1 MIEIHLG
8 PDDLARIRFARSPMG
23 ELTGSL
29 HLLGDPGRQAVFRPW
44 VTAVTPLLPGLR
56 LKLLPAL
63 VGGPHWSA
71 DFLTPAPPRMDLEF
85 DEELERVRASTPE
98 LVRASIDE
106 MRGEGPVPRSLAGL
120 YDDPERGLGA
130 VADELRAYWEAAV
143 RPVWPRLRAVADAD
157 LGHRAQAVT
166 KGGLARLLADLHP
179 GIAHSA
185 EGMRVLAPQWSGV
198 HRLGGCGLVLIPC
211 VFAWPR
217 LVMLFDEP
225 RQSSFSYAPRGV
237 ANVWNEIPDMA
248 QEPLSDLIGR
258 SRASLLAHLELPLST
273 TQLAGYMGLTPAAV
287 SQHLSV
293 LRRSSLVTSRRDGRA
308 VLYQRTSLA
317 TELLNSAG

>member
-23 ELTGSL
+23 ELASSL
-29 HLLGDPGRQAVFRPW
+29 QLLGDPGRQTVFRPW
-44 VTAVTPLLPGLR
+44 VSAVTPMLR
-56 LKLLPAL
+56 GVRLRMLPAL

-71 DFLTPAPPRMDLEF
+71 DFLTPPPVRMSAEF
-85 DEELERVRASTPE
+85 EEELERVRASSPS

-106 MRGEGPVPRSLAGL
+106 MYDEVPAVLAAL
-120 YDDPERGLGA
+120 YEDPERELGK
-130 VADELRAYWEAAV
+130 VADELSVYWKVAV

-157 LGHRAQAVT
+157 LGYRAQAVT
-166 KGGLARLLADLHP
+166 TGGLAKLLADLHP
-179 GIAHSA
+179 GIEHSA
-185 EGMRVLAPQWSGV
+185 EGMRVLSPRWQGE
-198 HRLGGCGLVLIPC
+198 HRLNGSGLVLIPC
-211 VFAWPR
+211 VFAWPQ
-217 LVMLFDEP
+217 LIMLFDEP
-225 RQSSFSYAPRGV
+225 RQSAFCYAPRGV
-237 ANVWNEIPDMA
+237 ANVWNQIPDMA

-317 TELLNSAG
+317 TELLNQAG